1 VVIIAVQP
9 AGGQHVVFDQGMK
22 RLKDRRTGADL
33 VGQLRQAQIDAF
45 PGVALALA
53 VQGLMLTELSRTG
66 SWPGDWDRQS
76 HAA

>member
-33 VGQLRQAQIDAF
+33 VGQRRQAQIDAF

-53 VQGLMLTELSRTG
+53 VQGLMLTELLEQDHGQEIGTG
-66 SWPGDWDRQS
+66 KS